1 MNFTYNNKNY
11 PIIINYKN
19 NKNLYIK
26 VDDDFNIRINSP
38 YLYPK
43 LLIKKIV
50 NENYKIIT
58 KMIDE
63 KERKKSVNNSINKL
77 FGKKINVT
85 YSNVKRPIYNCYDL
99 IVRDD
104 VMLNN
109 WYKSVSQQIFEEEL
123 KTIYEKFEEKIPYPK
138 LKIRKMKT
146 RWGVCNKKDDSIT
159 LNLDLVKEDK
169 IYLDY
174 VIVHELSHFIHFNH
188 SKSFWLLVNKYVP
201 NYKEIRKEMRT
212 W

>member
-1 MNFTYNNKNY
+1 MNFTYNDKNY

-50 NENYKIIT
+50 KENYKSIA

-63 KERKKSVNNSINKL
+63 KERKKSVNNNTNKL

-85 YSNVKRPIYNCYDL
+85 YSNVKGPIYNCYDL

-109 WYKSVSQQIFEEEL
+109 WYKSVSQQIFGEEL

>member
-50 NENYKIIT
+50 KENYKSIA

-63 KERKKSVNNSINKL
+63 KERKKSVNNNTNKL

-85 YSNVKRPIYNCYDL
+85 YSNVKGPIYNCYDL

-123 KTIYEKFEEKIPYPK
+123 KSIYEKFEEKIPYPK

>member
-50 NENYKIIT
+50 KENYKSIA

-63 KERKKSVNNSINKL
+63 KERKKSVNNNTNKL

-109 WYKSVSQQIFEEEL
+109 WYKSFSQQIFEEEL

-174 VIVHELSHFIHFNH
+174 VIVHELSHFVHFNH

>member
-50 NENYKIIT
+50 KENYKSIT

-63 KERKKSVNNSINKL
+63 KERKKSVNNSTNKL

>member
-50 NENYKIIT
+50 KENYKSIA

-63 KERKKSVNNSINKL
+63 KGRKKSVNNNTNKL
-77 FGKKINVT
+77 FGRKINVT

>member
-50 NENYKIIT
+50 KENYKSIA

-63 KERKKSVNNSINKL
+63 KERKKSVNNSTNKL

-201 NYKEIRKEMRT
+201 NYKEIRKEMRP

>member
-1 MNFTYNNKNY
+1 MNFTYNDKNY
-11 PIIINYKN
+11 LVIITYKN

-43 LLIKKIV
+43 LLIKKIIK
-50 NENYKIIT
+50 ENYKSIT
-58 KMIDE
+58 KMIEE
-63 KERKKSVNNSINKL
+63 KERKRNLNRNINKL
-77 FGKKINVT
+77 FGKKINVI
-85 YSNVKRPIYNCYDL
+85 YSDVTTPQYNCYNL
-99 IVRDD
+99 IVKDD

-109 WYKSVSQQIFEEEL
+109 WYKTMALKSFKEEL
-123 KTIYEKFEEKIPYPK
+123 YSIYEKFDEKIPYPK

-146 RWGVCNKKDDSIT
+146 RWGVCNKKDNSIT

-174 VIVHELSHFIHFNH
+174 VIVHELSHFIHFDH
-188 SKSFWLLVNKYVP
+188 SKSFWLLVGKYTP
-201 NYKEIRKEMRT
+201 NYKEIRKEMRS

>member
-11 PIIINYKN
+11 PIIINNKN

>member
-50 NENYKIIT
+50 KENYKSIA

-63 KERKKSVNNSINKL
+63 KERKKSVNNNTNKL

-123 KTIYEKFEEKIPYPK
+123 KAIYEKF
-138 LKIRKMKT
+138 
-146 RWGVCNKKDDSIT
+146 
-159 LNLDLVKEDK
+159 
-169 IYLDY
+169 
-174 VIVHELSHFIHFNH
+174 
-188 SKSFWLLVNKYVP
+188 
-201 NYKEIRKEMRT
+201 
-212 W
+212 

>member
-26 VDDDFNIRINSP
+26 VEDDFNIRINSP

-50 NENYKIIT
+50 KENYKSIA

-63 KERKKSVNNSINKL
+63 KERKKSVNNNTNKL

>member
-146 RWGVCNKKDDSIT
+146 RWGVCNKK
-159 LNLDLVKEDK
+159 EDK

>member
-50 NENYKIIT
+50 KENYKSIA

-63 KERKKSVNNSINKL
+63 KERKKSVNNSTNKL

>member
-50 NENYKIIT
+50 KENYKSIT

-63 KERKKSVNNSINKL
+63 KERKKSVNNNTNKL

-99 IVRDD
+99 IVKDD

-109 WYKSVSQQIFEEEL
+109 WYKTMALKSFKEEL
-123 KTIYEKFEEKIPYPK
+123 YSIYEKFDEKIPYPK

-174 VIVHELSHFIHFNH
+174 VIVHELSHFIHFDH

-201 NYKEIRKEMRT
+201 NYKEIRKEMRS

>member
-50 NENYKIIT
+50 KENYKSIA

-63 KERKKSVNNSINKL
+63 KERKKSVNNSTNKL

-85 YSNVKRPIYNCYDL
+85 YSNVKWPIYNCYDL

-109 WYKSVSQQIFEEEL
+109 WYKSVSKQMFEEEL

-146 RWGVCNKKDDSIT
+146 RWGVCNKKDNSIT

>member
-11 PIIINYKN
+11 PIIINFKN

-50 NENYKIIT
+50 KENYKSIA

-63 KERKKSVNNSINKL
+63 KERKKSVNNNTNKL

-85 YSNVKRPIYNCYDL
+85 YSNVKGPIYNCYDL

>member
-50 NENYKIIT
+50 KENYKSIA

-63 KERKKSVNNSINKL
+63 KERKKSVNNNTNKL

-85 YSNVKRPIYNCYDL
+85 YSNVKGPIYNCYDL

>member
-50 NENYKIIT
+50 KENYKSIAR
-58 KMIDE
+58 MIDE

-104 VMLNN
+104 AMLNN

>member
-1 MNFTYNNKNY
+1 MNFTYNDKNY
-11 PIIINYKN
+11 PVIINYKN

-50 NENYKIIT
+50 KENYKSIT

-63 KERKKSVNNSINKL
+63 KERKKSVNNNTNKL

-99 IVRDD
+99 IVKDD

-109 WYKSVSQQIFEEEL
+109 WYKTMALKSFKEEL
-123 KTIYEKFEEKIPYPK
+123 YSIYEKFDEKIPYPK

-146 RWGVCNKKDDSIT
+146 RWGVCNKKDNSIT

-174 VIVHELSHFIHFNH
+174 VIVHELSHFIHFDH
-188 SKSFWLLVNKYVP
+188 SKSFWLLVGKYTP
-201 NYKEIRKEMRT
+201 NYKEIRKEMRS

>member
-50 NENYKIIT
+50 KENYKSIA

-63 KERKKSVNNSINKL
+63 KERKKSVNNNTNKL

>member
-50 NENYKIIT
+50 KENYKSIA

-63 KERKKSVNNSINKL
+63 KERKKSVNNNTNKL

-109 WYKSVSQQIFEEEL
+109 WYKSFSQQIFEEEL

>member
-50 NENYKIIT
+50 KENYKSIA

-63 KERKKSVNNSINKL
+63 KERKKSVNNSTNKL

-85 YSNVKRPIYNCYDL
+85 YSNVKRPIYNCYNL

>member
-50 NENYKIIT
+50 KENYKSIA

-63 KERKKSVNNSINKL
+63 KERKKSVNNNTNKL

-85 YSNVKRPIYNCYDL
+85 YSNVKGPIYNCYDL

-174 VIVHELSHFIHFNH
+174 VIVNELSHFIHFNNR
-188 SKSFWLLVNKYVP
+188 KSFWLLVNKYVP

>member
-50 NENYKIIT
+50 KENYKSIA

-63 KERKKSVNNSINKL
+63 KERKKSVNNNTNKL

-85 YSNVKRPIYNCYDL
+85 YSNVKGPIYNCYDL

-174 VIVHELSHFIHFNH
+174 VIVHELSHFIHFDH
-188 SKSFWLLVNKYVP
+188 SKNFWSLVGENEP
-201 NYKEIRKEMRT
+201 NYRQIRKEMRE
-212 W
+212 

>member
-50 NENYKIIT
+50 KENYKSIA

-63 KERKKSVNNSINKL
+63 KERKKSVNNNSNKL

-85 YSNVKRPIYNCYDL
+85 YSNVKGPIYNCYDL

>member
-1 MNFTYNNKNY
+1 MNFTYNDKNY

-50 NENYKIIT
+50 KENYKSIA

-63 KERKKSVNNSINKL
+63 KERKKSVNNNTNKL

-85 YSNVKRPIYNCYDL
+85 YSNVKGPIYNCYDL

>member
-50 NENYKIIT
+50 KENYKSIA

-63 KERKKSVNNSINKL
+63 KERKKSVNNNTNKL

-85 YSNVKRPIYNCYDL
+85 YSNVKGPIYNCYDL

-159 LNLDLVKEDK
+159 LNMDLVKEDK

>member
-11 PIIINYKN
+11 PIIINFKN

-50 NENYKIIT
+50 KENYKSIA

-63 KERKKSVNNSINKL
+63 KERKKSVNNNTNKL

>member
-43 LLIKKIV
+43 LVIKKIV
-50 NENYKIIT
+50 KENYKSIA

-63 KERKKSVNNSINKL
+63 KERKKSVNNNTNKL

>member
-1 MNFTYNNKNY
+1 MNFTYNDKNY

-50 NENYKIIT
+50 KENYKSIA

-63 KERKKSVNNSINKL
+63 KERKKSVNNNTNKL

-188 SKSFWLLVNKYVP
+188 SKTFWLLVNKYVP

>member
-1 MNFTYNNKNY
+1 MNFTYNDKNY

-50 NENYKIIT
+50 KENYKSIA

-63 KERKKSVNNSINKL
+63 KERKKSVNNNTNKL

>member
-50 NENYKIIT
+50 KENYKSIA

-63 KERKKSVNNSINKL
+63 KEYDK
-77 FGKKINVT
+77 
-85 YSNVKRPIYNCYDL
+85 DL
-99 IVRDD
+99 IKEAIV
-104 VMLNN
+104 
-109 WYKSVSQQIFEEEL
+109 
-123 KTIYEKFEEKIPYPK
+123 YEDI
-138 LKIRKMKT
+138 
-146 RWGVCNKKDDSIT
+146 
-159 LNLDLVKEDK
+159 
-169 IYLDY
+169 
-174 VIVHELSHFIHFNH
+174 
-188 SKSFWLLVNKYVP
+188 SKQPARIK
-201 NYKEIRKEMRT
+201 
-212 W
+212 